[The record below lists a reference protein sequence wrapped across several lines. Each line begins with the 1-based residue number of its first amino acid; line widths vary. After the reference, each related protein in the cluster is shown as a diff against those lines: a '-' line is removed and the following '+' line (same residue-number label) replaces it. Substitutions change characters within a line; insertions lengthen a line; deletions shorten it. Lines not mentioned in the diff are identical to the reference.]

1 MSTLHPAQKRDSSL
15 LEVGVVV
22 ATLMILASVSIPQ
35 MSQGARNTG
44 DLTVDSGLAA
54 LRNAIDLYSI
64 EHGGA
69 LPTTARIEAQLTQY
83 TDLAGNVSA
92 TKTPAHLYG
101 PYLDRIPALPA
112 GARRGGSRIAPTDA
126 QDVGWLYTEATGQ
139 ITANTAGPAAPLSEL
154 PTGK

>member
-44 DLTVDSGLAA
+44 DLTLDNGLAA

-69 LPTTARIEAQLTQY
+69 LPTAARIEAQLTQY

-92 TKTPAHLYG
+92 TRTPAHLCG
-101 PYLDRIPALPA
+101 PYLDRIPVLPA
-112 GARRGGSRIAPTDA
+112 SVRKGSSRIAPTDA

-139 ITANTAGPAAPLSEL
+139 ITANTAGPAAPLPEL
-154 PTGK
+154 PTNK